1 MKVGGRLNNH
11 EVKPRNIFG
20 EGGELLAVFIPG
32 NYTPDGIEF
41 ITEPTNTFQVA
52 VMKRSPSTPA
62 VAHFHNNLCRNIFGT
77 QEYLLVRKGTAIV
90 KLLDFTGKIL
100 EEVQLN
106 LNDSVLLVAGGHEIS
121 FSEDCVLLEVKQ
133 GPYDQNIDKSP
144 IIISGNGKQ

>member
-1 MKVGGRLNNH
+1 MINQ

-20 EGGELLAVFIPG
+20 EDGELLAIFIPG
-32 NYTPDGIEF
+32 NYTPDAVEF
-41 ITEPTNTFQVA
+41 ITEPKNTFQVA
-52 VMKRSPSTPA
+52 IMKRSPKTPA
-62 VAHFHNNLCRNIFGT
+62 IAHFHNNLNRNIVGT